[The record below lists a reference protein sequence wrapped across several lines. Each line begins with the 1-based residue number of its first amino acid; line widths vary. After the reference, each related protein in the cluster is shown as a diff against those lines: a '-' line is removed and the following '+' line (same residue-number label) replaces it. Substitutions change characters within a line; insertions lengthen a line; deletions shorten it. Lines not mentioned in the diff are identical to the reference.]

1 VKESN
6 AFSTSINFKGAFD
19 AFIFSSHFRDDRH
32 VEHSGICHHAVQDGL
47 DGRTGMSTSIVAT
60 GQSASYNLDGDDGS
74 DGSDGETGEDALNC
88 QQPTP
93 ADNVIGAAGGL
104 GGDGGKAGNG
114 GNGGDVTV
122 YATDMS
128 ALSKILVSSRPGQ
141 GARTGRAGVGGRGCY
156 CTTSS
161 WSAQQCKPVKNA
173 DGTTHTVCQSANFTC
188 TNGTDGTDG
197 KQGQDFGNAGTTGHL
212 IVIKQLSDPAQDNP
226 TASIAF
232 QNAFSSGNITLT
244 KNIWSTQNGA
254 QQLLAPGSIVADDY
268 KSFNG
273 QNQITSSFTWNVNRP
288 VTDFNIQMGLA
299 IDDTGTQVG
308 LQLPDSV
315 WYRVTQNMSGQ
326 NAHFTFT
333 QMLNVSEVTQ
343 LTMQMTG
350 TNASDLIATITDST
364 DSSDLVD
371 TVFDADLEIPGF
383 FWGTELFNGRIPADL
398 IQRNGRV
405 FTIQLSKLPNL
416 DISKIQPGT
425 KLDLDITA
433 GRSMDSFSTSQD
445 LEVEIQLPGGQN

>member
-1 VKESN
+1 MRSSSLLIFVTIVTLSTP
-6 AFSTSINFKGAFD
+6 AFATTQF
-19 AFIFSSHFRDDRH
+19 
-32 VEHSGICHHAVQDGL
+32 GIAGRNGRAGQDGL
-47 DGRTGMSTSIVAT
+47 DGRTGMGTSIVAT

-93 ADNVIGAAGGL
+93 ADNVIGAVGGL

-114 GNGGDVTV
+114 GNGGDITV

-128 ALSKILVSSRPGQ
+128 VLSKILVSSRPGQ
-141 GARTGRAGVGGRGCY
+141 GARTGRAGLGGRGCS

-173 DGTTHTVCQSANFTC
+173 DGTTQTVCQSATFSC
-188 TNGTDGTDG
+188 ANGSDGTDG
-197 KQGQDFGNAGTTGHL
+197 KQGQSFGNAGTTGHL
-212 IVIKQLSDPAQDNP
+212 ILIKQMSDPSQDNP
-226 TASIAF
+226 KASIAF
-232 QNAFSSGNITLT
+232 PNAFAPGGVSLT
-244 KNIWSTQNGA
+244 KNVWTQQSGA
-254 QQLLAPGSIVADDY
+254 MQLLAPGSIIADEY

-273 QNQITSSFTWNVNRP
+273 QNQITTTFTWNVNRP
-288 VTDFNIQMGLA
+288 ITDFNDIQLGLTMNE
-299 IDDTGTQVG
+299 TGTQVA
-308 LQLPDSV
+308 LDLPDSV
-315 WYRVTQNMSGQ
+315 WYRADQSINGQ
-326 NAHFTFT
+326 TAHFTFNR
-333 QMLNVSEVTQ
+333 MLNESVVTQ

-350 TNASDLIATITDST
+350 TNASDLVATITDST

-398 IQRNGRV
+398 IRRNGRV

-425 KLDLDITA
+425 KLKLDITA

-445 LEVEIQLPGGQN
+445 LEVEIKLPGGQN

>member
-1 VKESN
+1 MRSSSLLTFVTIVTLSTP
-6 AFSTSINFKGAFD
+6 AFATTQF
-19 AFIFSSHFRDDRH
+19 
-32 VEHSGICHHAVQDGL
+32 GIAGRNGRAGQDGL
-47 DGRTGMSTSIVAT
+47 DGRTGVSTSVVAT
-60 GQSASYNLDGDDGS
+60 GQSTSFNLDGDDGS

-93 ADNVIGAAGGL
+93 ADNVLGAAGGI

-114 GNGGDVTV
+114 DITI
-122 YATDMS
+122 YATDMT

-141 GARTGRAGVGGRGCY
+141 GARTGRAGLGGRGCT
-156 CTTSS
+156 CTTPS
-161 WSAQQCKPVKNA
+161 WVGQQCKPVKNA

-188 TNGTDGTDG
+188 TNGTDGMDG
-197 KQGQDFGNAGTTGHL
+197 KQGQAFGNVGNSGHL
-212 IVIKQLSDPAQDNP
+212 IVIKQLSDPAQDSP
-226 TASIAF
+226 TTSVAF
-232 QNAFSSGNITLT
+232 PSAFGSAISLT
-244 KNIWSTQNGA
+244 KNIWSQQTGA
-254 QQLLAPGSIVADDY
+254 LQLLAPGSIISDTY

-273 QNQITSSFTWNVNRP
+273 QNQITSTFTWNVNRP
-288 VTDFNIQMGLA
+288 VTDFNNIQLGLA
-299 IDDTGTQVG
+299 IDDTGTQVA

-315 WYRVTQNMSGQ
+315 WYRVDQNVSGQ
-326 NAHFTFT
+326 TAHFNFT
-333 QMLNVSEVTQ
+333 RMLNESEVVQ

-350 TNASDLIATITDST
+350 TNASDLVATITDST

-398 IQRNGRV
+398 IQRNGRS

-416 DISKIQPGT
+416 DMSKIQPGT
-425 KLDLDITA
+425 KLDLEITA

-445 LEVEIQLPGGQN
+445 LEVEIQLPGTQN